1 MSNNEN
7 KNKDQPSIDP
17 PGKIMTGKTHG
28 MAAPLKNK
36 TGAALLRDLLK
47 LSGDVP
53 VGRVCDNA
61 AQEILRLRKPP
72 RKKK

>member
-1 MSNNEN
+1 MAKN
-7 KNKDQPSIDP
+7 KNKDKPSIDP
-17 PGKIMTGKTHG
+17 PGKIVSGRTHG
-28 MAAPLKNK
+28 MASPPKKK
-36 TGAALLRDLLK
+36 TGAALLRELLK